1 MTSTWK
7 NEFELPD
14 GFGSLSDNQDYIE
27 YIQLY
32 IIRNHKK
39 LTKIHAI
46 HVCINGINN
55 RLVLKDWYKLEL
67 QTSETMKLFHSTK
80 NLREETKKW
89 RICAKPWIR
98 SSSLNPM

>member
-1 MTSTWK
+1 M
-7 NEFELPD
+7 
-14 GFGSLSDNQDYIE
+14 SDNQDYIE

-67 QTSETMKLFHSTK
+67 QTSETMKLFDSTK
-80 NLREETKKW
+80 NLREEQKIENMWQALK
-89 RICAKPWIR
+89 
-98 SSSLNPM
+98 

>member
-1 MTSTWK
+1 M
-7 NEFELPD
+7 
-14 GFGSLSDNQDYIE
+14 SDNQDYIE

-67 QTSETMKLFHSTK
+67 QTSETMKLFDSTK
-80 NLREETKKW
+80 NLREEKKN
-89 RICAKPWIR
+89 REYVPSLEVVQVVWIQC
-98 SSSLNPM
+98 N